1 MTEPAPTE
9 RGQDKKIKEMIDNI
23 NKLKADVKDIKEA
36 FDDII
41 KGQKSIEE
49 LLQAIEKNV

>member
-1 MTEPAPTE
+1 MEPMPSARGQEKKIEEMTE
-9 RGQDKKIKEMIDNI
+9 NI
-23 NKLKADVKDIKEA
+23 NKLKADVKDMKEA

-49 LLQAIEKNV
+49 LLKAIEKNV